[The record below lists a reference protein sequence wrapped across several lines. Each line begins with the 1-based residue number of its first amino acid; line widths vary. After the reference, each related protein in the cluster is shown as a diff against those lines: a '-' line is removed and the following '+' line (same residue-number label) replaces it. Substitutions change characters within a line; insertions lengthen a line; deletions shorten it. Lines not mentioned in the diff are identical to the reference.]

1 MAVETRHLQCFLA
14 VAETLHFGQAAER
27 LHLAQPAVS
36 RTVRQ
41 LEREVRAQLLH
52 RTTRSVTLTPAGEVY
67 AERARSI
74 LQRLDRA
81 GLAARATA
89 DGRTGT
95 LRLGVTGAATFGF
108 LPELARV
115 AAAAMPDVRLRVQTE
130 MLTPEQEAELLED
143 KLDLGVLRTP
153 LSTPDLQHLVV
164 SQERL
169 VIALPEGHPLA
180 GDDPDEVVHL
190 ADLAEEDFVTYSDD
204 TGSVVLR
211 TVLQACRD
219 AGFVPRRTHQVT
231 ATSTAVA
238 LVAAGL
244 GVSLLPETAS
254 SLTLDGVV
262 FRPVDTELTVDLA
275 LAWPAG
281 PTRPIVAR
289 LIAALREAGL
299 APHTPASTAITRATA
314 TENTPANTTLTED
327 HT

>member
-41 LEREVRAQLLH
+41 LEREVGTQLLH
-52 RTTRSVTLTPAGEVY
+52 RTTRSVTLTAAGEVY

-74 LQRLDRA
+74 LQGLERA
-81 GLAARATA
+81 GMAARATA

-95 LRLGVTGAATFGF
+95 LRLGVTGAATFGY

-130 MLTPEQEAELLED
+130 MLTPEQEADLLQD

-153 LSTPDLQHLVV
+153 LSTPDLQHVVV
-164 SQERL
+164 SKERL
-169 VIALPEGHPLA
+169 VIALPQDHPLA
-180 GDDPDEVVHL
+180 SGTDPDDTVDL
-190 ADLAEEDFVTYSDD
+190 ADLAEEGFVTYSDD

-211 TVLQACRD
+211 TVLQACRE

-244 GVSLLPETAS
+244 GVSLLPQTAGA
-254 SLTLDGVV
+254 LTLGGVT
-262 FRPVDTELTVDLA
+262 FRPVDTDLTLDLA
-275 LAWPAG
+275 LAWPTG
-281 PTRPIVAR
+281 PTRPVVAR
-289 LIAALREAGL
+289 LLAALAEAGL
-299 APHTPASTAITRATA
+299 APHTPASTPSIPEAS
-314 TENTPANTTLTED
+314 
-327 HT
+327 

>member
-1 MAVETRHLQCFLA
+1 MGIETRHLRCFLA

-27 LHLAQPAVS
+27 LHLAQPALS
-36 RTVRQ
+36 RSIRQ
-41 LEREVRAQLLH
+41 LERELGTKLLE
-52 RTTRSVTLTPAGEVY
+52 RTTRSVSLTPAGEVY
-67 AERARSI
+67 AERAEAI
-74 LQRLDRA
+74 LWRLERA
-81 GLAARATA
+81 GMAARATA

-95 LRLGVTGAATFGF
+95 LRLGVTGAATFGY

-115 AAAAMPDVRLRVQTE
+115 AAQALPDVRLRVQTE
-130 MLTPEQEAELLED
+130 MLTPEQEADLLED

-153 LSTPDLQHLVV
+153 VGTPDLQHVVV
-164 SQERL
+164 SQEHL
-169 VIALPEGHPLA
+169 VIALPQDHPLA
-180 GDDPDEVVHL
+180 DAEVVHL